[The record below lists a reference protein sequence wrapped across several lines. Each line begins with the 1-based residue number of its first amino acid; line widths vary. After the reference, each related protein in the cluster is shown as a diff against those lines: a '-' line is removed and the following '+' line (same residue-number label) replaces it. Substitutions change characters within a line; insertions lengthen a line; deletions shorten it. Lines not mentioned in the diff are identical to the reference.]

1 MTIGASG
8 VEWPWARRLKPVHQ
22 SEGAEC
28 GLACLAMIASWHGHK
43 VNLPGL
49 RQLHP
54 TSSKGATLAE
64 LMAVASD
71 LELAPRALRLEVDEL
86 GKLQMPAVLHWDL
99 NHFVVIEAA
108 GAKGVTIVDPAAGR
122 RIIPV
127 AELSRHFTGVALELT
142 PTARFVPIEART
154 RTRLSDLWSKLVGYR
169 SATVQILAL
178 SLLLQLTTLA
188 MPFFLQLTVDEAI
201 GQGDTSLL
209 LLLLVG
215 FAVIHLFYAVTRG
228 LRSWVVLT
236 LGQSLSL
243 QLGGNVFR
251 HLLRLPLSYFERRHV
266 GDLLSRIGS
275 IQPIQSI
282 LSQGLVNVLIDSGL
296 AVTTLVVMA
305 LISVPLTVFVVAT
318 TGLYLAYGFL
328 LFPGLRR
335 RSEEE
340 LIARAG
346 EETYLMES
354 LRAIRAIKLH
364 GHEAMRENGWRN
376 RYADVISASYR
387 ARTYGIR
394 LTFGENLL
402 FAVQLLLTTYFG
414 ALAVI
419 DQRLTIG
426 LLLAFLAYRS
436 SFMGSAVSLVEQAQ
450 QWRLIGLHLE
460 RLSDIVAHPRE
471 EIRVLPRPQ
480 NMEAPAIRIDGLSF
494 AYSPTE
500 AAILDGLS
508 LDIPRGAFVAI
519 TGPSGAGKTTL
530 MRLMLGLL
538 EPTAGRIVV
547 DGVPLGPAS
556 TGIWRARIG
565 AVMQDDQLLTGTL
578 ADNICFFDQTP
589 DRERIELAAKL
600 ARIHDDIVR
609 MPMAY
614 QSLVGDMGAALSGG
628 QRQRIML
635 ARALYRDPDALFLDE
650 GTANLDEENEA
661 AIGDMITRLPIT
673 RIVIAHRPAL
683 VARADL
689 VFHMEG
695 GKLVKVEQTGALV
708 PMRTAPRTGPRSVP
722 SF

>member
-1 MTIGASG
+1 MTIGSSG
-8 VEWPWARRLKPVHQ
+8 VEWPWARRLNPVHQ

-54 TSSKGATLAE
+54 TSSKGATLAD
-64 LMAVASD
+64 LMAIASD
-71 LELAPRALRLEVDEL
+71 LELAPRALRLDVDEL

-99 NHFVVIEAA
+99 NHFVVIEAV

-296 AVTTLVVMA
+296 AITTLVVMA
-305 LISVPLTVFVVAT
+305 LISVPLTLFVVAT

-500 AAILDGLS
+500 AAILDSLS
-508 LDIPRGAFVAI
+508 VDIPRGAFVAI
-519 TGPSGAGKTTL
+519 TGPSGVGKTTL

-589 DRERIELAAKL
+589 DRERIELAARL

-695 GKLVKVEQTGALV
+695 GKLVKVEQPGALV
-708 PMRTAPRTGPRSVP
+708 AMRTAPRTGPRSIP

>member
-1 MTIGASG
+1 MSISG
-8 VEWPWARRLKPVHQ
+8 VEWPWARRLRPVLQ

-28 GLACLAMIASWHGHK
+28 GLACLAMVASWHGHK

-49 RQLHP
+49 RQRYP

-71 LELAPRALRLEVDEL
+71 LELAPRALRLDVDEL
-86 GKLQMPAVLHWDL
+86 GKLQLPAVLHWDL
-99 NHFVVIEAA
+99 NHFVVLEQA
-108 GAKGVTIVDPAAGR
+108 GAKGITILDPAAGR
-122 RIIPV
+122 RMLSI
-127 AELSRHFTGVALELT
+127 AELGRHFTGVALELT
-142 PTARFVPIEART
+142 PTARFVPVEART

-169 SATVQILAL
+169 SATFQILAL

-201 GQGDTSLL
+201 GQGDTNLL

-215 FAVIHLFYAVTRG
+215 FAVIHLFYTVTRG

-305 LISVPLTVFVVAT
+305 LISVPLTLFVVVT
-318 TGLYLAYGFL
+318 SGVYLAYGFL

-340 LIARAG
+340 IIARAG

-354 LRAIRAIKLH
+354 LRAMRAIKLH

-387 ARTYGIR
+387 TRTYGIR

-402 FAVQLLLTTYFG
+402 FALQLLLTTYFG

-419 DQRLTIG
+419 DQRLTVG

-460 RLSDIVAHPRE
+460 RLSDIVGHKRE
-471 EIRVLPRPQ
+471 EIRLLPRPQ
-480 NMEAPAIRIDGLSF
+480 NMEPPSIRIEGLAFS
-494 AYSPTE
+494 YSPTE
-500 AAILDGLS
+500 AAILDNLS

-519 TGPSGAGKTTL
+519 TGPSGVGKTTL

-538 EPTAGRIVV
+538 LPSAGRIVV

-556 TGIWRARIG
+556 TGVWRARIG

-578 ADNICFFDQTP
+578 ADNICFFDQNP
-589 DRERIELAAKL
+589 DLERIELAARL
-600 ARIHDDIVR
+600 ARIHEDIVR

-661 AIGDMITRLPIT
+661 AIGDMIVRLPIT

-689 VFHMEG
+689 VYRMEE
-695 GKLVKVEQTGALV
+695 GKLIRVGQSGAV
-708 PMRTAPRTGPRSVP
+708 APLRADPHTGPRSMP